1 MKVEL
6 SVGLVLGGLVVCLVF
21 AGPAVVVMHYSK
33 LFRKIH
39 FIVAFFMLLG
49 GVGLIGVV
57 AWLVRVGSDW
67 GLTVWIGV
75 PGFLGLVAVFIGV
88 LIGVSDW
95 GIGRPS
101 QYGLFALPALI
112 TLVVMTSGP
121 TWAYVSSQFTSNANT
136 LKTQLEGSK

>member
-1 MKVEL
+1 MEI
-6 SVGLVLGGLVVCLVF
+6 SVAVVFGGLVVCLMF
-21 AGPAVVVMHYSK
+21 AGPAIVVMHHSK

-39 FIVAFFMLLG
+39 FIVAIFMVLG

-57 AWLVRVGSDW
+57 AWLVRLGADW

-75 PGFLGLVAVFIGV
+75 PGFLGLVVVFIGV

-95 GIGRPS
+95 DIGRPS

-112 TLVVMTSGP
+112 TVVVMTSGP
-121 TWAYVSSQFTSNANT
+121 TWDYVSSQFTSNANT
-136 LKTQLEGSK
+136 LKTQVEGSK